1 MSDKTNIIH
10 QALKELLDSST
21 EIAFKDGQITS
32 DEANLLESLGDHLIN
47 IESELLSAIE
57 LIDDGLSEEE
67 IKQRI
72 RLLAR
77 DIIPSLTKI
86 AEDDGIIMS
95 DESAILSQLL
105 NDVMGNG

>member
-1 MSDKTNIIH
+1 MTDKASLIH
-10 QALKELLDSST
+10 QALKELLVSST

-32 DEANLLESLGDHLIN
+32 DEAALLESLGEHLIN
-47 IESELLSAIE
+47 IESELLSVIE
-57 LIDDGLSEEE
+57 LLDEGMSEDE
-67 IKQRI
+67 IKKRI
-72 RLLAR
+72 KLLAR

-105 NDVMGNG
+105 NDVMGER